1 MNRPVVR
8 QFKQA
13 RGVLIAVISL
23 SVPGTIV
30 TLVQMALL
38 STVVSRVFLF
48 HQQLRQLI
56 PLLLLLSGS
65 IVIHALLLWGREIV
79 AQCGA
84 VRIKTTLREQLLTHV
99 MQLGPA
105 YSKNERTGELV
116 ATASQGIET
125 LDAYF
130 SRYLP
135 QIILSVLIPLMIVAY
150 IFALDWASA
159 LLLLVTG
166 PIIPLLMILVG
177 SYAEKHIQHQWLALS
192 RINAY
197 LLDAIQGITTLKL
210 FGQSQKEHERIT
222 RFSTA
227 LRERTMKTLRVA
239 FLSGMVLE
247 FLSAV
252 AIGLIAVT
260 LGVRLINGNI
270 TFEHAFLI
278 LLLAPEFY
286 RPLRE
291 LGVHR
296 HAGLEG
302 NIAAQRIYEILD
314 TPLPVK
320 IGTISTKVPARQL
333 TITMTDIAY
342 TYPGQER
349 SAVQGVS
356 LTLPAGS
363 CTALIGKS
371 GAGKSTLVN
380 LLLRFIDTQNGTISA
395 NGIDLQALSTE
406 TWREYIA
413 LVPQH
418 PYLFYDSVRANIRL
432 ARPMASDQ
440 EIEQAAQLAG
450 ATEFISRLPQG
461 YTTEIGERGI
471 RLSAGQAQRIA
482 IARAFLKDAPLLI
495 LDEPTSSLDPLSERL
510 ISTALK
516 QLMQGRTVLVIAH
529 RYNTINM
536 ADYIAVLDT
545 GRLIEVGK
553 REDVL
558 RKQDAYSYF
567 MRQQEKAQVTP

>member
-30 TLVQMALL
+30 TLVQMTLL

-222 RFSTA
+222 RFSDA

-545 GRLIEVGK
+545 GRLIEGGK